1 MNHPINTSEISAELL
16 LNQLYPELKDK
27 WIIKNKGTFYRNYS
41 SDVLSI
47 DEGTKEIRLSRDG
60 FLKYLPQGL
69 LTTDEELKKGELTD
83 KHEAMQ
89 QRLGLLREAFVPI
102 DTNLFRRRLYIE
114 SEITELLNSQ
124 IDYLLKTY
132 LNYDRSQEKNPY
144 IKIISVILPY
154 ISKLR
159 GNTLFVKDL
168 LGSVLGCEVEM
179 SMGRYSEKDN
189 TRYWLPWVKYELLIA
204 NLSVQEYKEQSQQI
218 KELEAF
224 INYWFIPFDTHC
236 SLSIKHHGQP
246 FKRESNLILDYNTE
260 L

>member
-1 MNHPINTSEISAELL
+1 MNHQINTSEISAELL

-47 DEGTKEIRLSRDG
+47 DEDTKEVRLSRDG

-69 LTTDEELKKGELTD
+69 LTTDEELKKGD
-83 KHEAMQ
+83 PSDNYEAMQ
-89 QRLGLLREAFVPI
+89 QRLALLKEAFVPV
-102 DTNLFRRRLYIE
+102 DTNIFRRRLYIE

-132 LNYDRSQEKNPY
+132 LGYDRSQEQNPY
-144 IKIISVILPY
+144 IKTISVILPY

-159 GNTLFVKDL
+159 GNTLFIKDL
-168 LGSVLGCEVEM
+168 LTTVLGCEIKV
-179 SMGRYSEKDN
+179 SMDRYSEKDN
-189 TRYWLPWVKYELLIA
+189 TRYWLPWIKYELLIA
-204 NLSVQEYKEQSQQI
+204 NLGAQEYKELSQQV
-218 KELEAF
+218 KELETF
-224 INYWFIPFDTHC
+224 INHWFMPFDTHC
-236 SLSIKHHGQP
+236 TLSIKHHGLP
-246 FKRESNLILDYNTE
+246 FKKENNLILDYNTE